1 MTTYTVK
8 FYGTAASAPPR
19 VLGMHKTRD
28 EAVALLLGQL
38 DLKVD
43 KMTNEE
49 LKRFG
54 YNAGV
59 ADILDG
65 KRDDLTIVD
74 DSGESAFYFAGHRYW
89 MTPEPEAKTSKPG
102 ELAKAAREYADAAGA
117 LEAAFLNEQQAA
129 ERLAD
134 AMNRSRHND

>member
-8 FYGTAASAPPR
+8 FYGSSSVTPR

-28 EAVALLLGQL
+28 EAVRLLLGQL
-38 DLKVD
+38 DLKMD

-54 YNAGV
+54 YDAGV

-102 ELAKAAREYADAAGA
+102 ELAKAAREYAEAAGA
-117 LEAAFLNEQQAA
+117 LEAAFLNEQRAA
-129 ERLAD
+129 EKLRA
-134 AMNRSRHND
+134 AMNGSKHND